1 MRQSCFH
8 FWQSQTQIC
17 LTVEQHLHS
26 PMAWKANWFYLFQ
39 PVSSV
44 TEHYKTKYNH
54 WIHRMS
60 RAVPH
65 STPSSPVM
73 WFGISWTWIWPRN
86 PHGTQINQLHATQL
100 QRCSLK
106 LKCSSLPIY
115 FWEAFSELLKSTLL
129 FWNMHQSSHFDF
141 QESKNGKVMQN
152 LLKKLTTAY
161 FFFFFF

>member
-73 WFGISWTWIWPRN
+73 WLGISWTWIWPLN
-86 PHGTQINQLHATQL
+86 EHGTQMNQLPATQL
-100 QRCSLK
+100 QCCSLK
-106 LKCSSLPIY
+106 LKCSSITCN
-115 FWEAFSELLKSTLL
+115 STNIFLGGI
-129 FWNMHQSSHFDF
+129 FRAVKKVHFFYKWKQDF
-141 QESKNGKVMQN
+141 YESKKMARSCR
-152 LLKKLTTAY
+152 TY
-161 FFFFFF
+161 